1 MRELI
6 DDYWYD
12 REILGMGR
20 MKSIIHTLEI
30 NLKYYLKIKVKHYF
44 VLKNFKK

>member
-1 MRELI
+1 MREVI

-20 MKSIIHTLEI
+20 VKSILDVLKI
-30 NLKYYLKIKVKHYF
+30 NLKYYLKIKEKHYF